1 MPRKVDDPE
10 AVRRVLVA
18 FERDEEPERATLRLA
33 VLHLLHALAELSPG
47 RSVEVRV
54 PPYGAAQCGLG
65 GLGLGAAG
73 PQHRRGTPPN
83 VIEMTAHTWV
93 LLATAR
99 LSWEDAVA
107 SGEVARSGTRT
118 DLSEVLQ
125 KSLLEPTP

>member
-1 MPRKVDDPE
+1 MPRKVDDPD

-33 VLHLLHALAELSPG
+33 VLHLLHALAEFAPG

-65 GLGLGAAG
+65 AAG
-73 PQHRRGTPPN
+73 PRHRRGTPPN
-83 VIEMTAHTWV
+83 VIEMTARTWV

-107 SGEVARSGTRT
+107 SGDVTRSGTRT

-125 KSLLEPTP
+125 ESLLAGTP

>member
-10 AVRRVLVA
+10 AVRSVLVA
-18 FERDEEPERATLRLA
+18 FERDEDPDQATLRLA
-33 VLHLLHALAELSPG
+33 VLHLLHALAERSPG

-65 GLGLGAAG
+65 GVGLGTAG

-83 VIEMTAHTWV
+83 VIEMTARTWV
-93 LLATAR
+93 LLATAG

-107 SGEVARSGTRT
+107 GGEVTRSGTRT

-125 KSLLEPTP
+125 KSLLDATP

>member
-18 FERDEEPERATLRLA
+18 FERDEDPERATLRFA

-54 PPYGAAQCGLG
+54 PPYGAAQCGLE
-65 GLGLGAAG
+65 AAG

-83 VIEMTAHTWV
+83 VIEMTARSWV

-99 LSWEDAVA
+99 LSWEDAIA
-107 SGEVARSGTRT
+107 SGEVMRSGTRT

-125 KSLLEPTP
+125 KSLLDGTP